1 MKDGRNARTAGQSG
15 QESTGMTPVAL
26 QAEVDIRRSPNDVF
40 DFCSDLSHEPEWNP
54 MMNHV
59 VKLTDGPVGI
69 GTRYTTEFV
78 DAPPMV
84 MECIHY
90 ERPSAWS
97 MTGDSR
103 ALKAAGGGRVVP
115 TSEGAHLVVRMELEP
130 HGLLKLAT
138 PLLRRRMKWMFQRD
152 LDNIKAQLEG
162 EERPTPDAPR
172 RAALAT
178 VKLVHT
184 LAWFS
189 IESCMVYV
197 LWAGF
202 KRRSDRRAAVA
213 AGVVAT
219 ESLIFAANGFRCP
232 LTQVAE
238 RVGAERGSVTDIY
251 LPRWFAHNLPAIHV
265 PLILLAGYLHRRNLR
280 GR

>member
-1 MKDGRNARTAGQSG
+1 
-15 QESTGMTPVAL
+15 MTRVAV
-26 QAEVDIRRSPNDVF
+26 QAEVDIRRPPEDVF

-54 MMNHV
+54 MMKRA
-59 VKLTDGPVGI
+59 VKLTDGPVGL
-69 GTRYTTEFV
+69 GARYTTEFI

-97 MTGDSR
+97 MTCDSR

-115 TSEGAHLVVRMELEP
+115 TSEGAHLVMRMELEP

-138 PLLRRRMKWMFQRD
+138 PLLRRRMNSMFQRD
-152 LDNIKAQLEG
+152 LDNIKTQLEG
-162 EERPTPDAPR
+162 EERPAPDALR
-172 RAALAT
+172 QATLAT

-197 LWAGF
+197 LWTGF
-202 KRRSDRRAAVA
+202 TRRSDRRAVVA
-213 AGVVAT
+213 AGVV
-219 ESLIFAANGFRCP
+219 
-232 LTQVAE
+232 V
-238 RVGAERGSVTDIY
+238 
-251 LPRWFAHNLPAIHV
+251 PRA
-265 PLILLAGYLHRRNLR
+265 
-280 GR
+280 